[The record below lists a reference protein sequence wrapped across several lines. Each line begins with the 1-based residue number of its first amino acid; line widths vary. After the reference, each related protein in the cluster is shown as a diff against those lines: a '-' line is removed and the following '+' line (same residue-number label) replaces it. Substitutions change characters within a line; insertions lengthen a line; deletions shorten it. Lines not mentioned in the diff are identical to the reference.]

1 MIQVSRYKVDCC
13 AKAFDN
19 AVPLECWCLGYAL
32 CSQHV
37 LQGLS
42 CYMPWVLSTSFPF
55 SQNMY
60 TFFITLSHVCA
71 YTNCCFFIC
80 FCNMLI
86 NSWQKR
92 IICISITYHDYGR
105 QAAVLMR
112 HNFNFNSPVWKQ
124 NPAFSWWDSKIEK
137 EIQFPKLH
145 VFKHRSMFRMVTG
158 GMICLFLFLTPSYS
172 CV

>member
-1 MIQVSRYKVDCC
+1 M
-13 AKAFDN
+13 
-19 AVPLECWCLGYAL
+19 L
-32 CSQHV
+32 
-37 LQGLS
+37 
-42 CYMPWVLSTSFPF
+42 MPWLCFVLTTCPSGSVMLHALSSVNFFSFLPKHVH
-55 SQNMY
+55 
-60 TFFITLSHVCA
+60 FFITLSHVCA

-158 GMICLFLFLTPSYS
+158 GMICFFLFLTPSYS
-172 CV
+172 CM